1 MTAPTADIQEPP
13 NVKKLLNLFLFSI
26 VAFSTPSL
34 LRAQNVSAMTGQVTD
49 VTGANVP
56 GTVIVLTNKAQGLK
70 FTQTVNA
77 NGSYRFSDI
86 PPGPGYEATFTHSG
100 FSPLVIKDIYLTV
113 ATVRTQDAK
122 LIAGE
127 SEQVEVTASNSEV
140 TIDTTDATIGNT
152 FDVKQLNN
160 LPVQQR
166 NDPTALFTL
175 QPGVT
180 DTASVTGARSDQN
193 NVTLDGLDVNDFA
206 TGGSTQNNSGVSQGF
221 VIVGHAPIDSVEEFR
236 GTVGGLGANAG
247 PSSGGQFDLVTKSGT
262 NQFHGNIN
270 EYHRDPSLVANGW
283 FNNNAT
289 PAVPR
294 NHLIQNQF
302 GGNIGGPIL
311 KNKLF
316 FFFDYNNS
324 RIISSVSTTRT
335 VPLNTLRA
343 GTIQYINND
352 ATGGLGQITAAQVAA
367 LDPRHVGVD
376 TTWQTAFD
384 ARFPVSNA
392 AGGDGINSGG
402 YTFNAPDN
410 DYGTNYV
417 GRVDYNLTSTMKMFA
432 RFTIS
437 RENAVEALNQFPSD
451 PGVTSPFVDRTYAFV
466 IGHNW
471 QIGSHKDNQFFIG
484 ETVQKY
490 YYPINPANFNPDG
503 PNWDTTGDGTGPSL
517 TSALNLQPNKQARR
531 VPIPVI
537 GDNFLWTKGSHTWAF
552 GGTFKDILSR
562 DLNVADYNS
571 NQLGMG
577 GHLFALCGPTLG
589 ECANGNAAL
598 PPTAS
603 LRPSDLDENGTN
615 YGDTAVYTYD
625 SAFAFLLGRV
635 ANVSSD
641 YNYSLTGTPLPQ
653 ETGDTRYYRYYQTQL
668 YAADTWKATPNLTI
682 SYGVNYQLFSV
693 PYETRGYESVEQFT
707 YNQYMS
713 ARIKQSAA
721 GQSGANAVP
730 LITYVLGGKAN
741 NGPGLYQPEHHLF
754 APRVAFAFNPG
765 WDKKTVFNASA
776 GLVYDRTIINAV
788 QFIQDQDS
796 YLFQLTNPIAEGN
809 PQDPYDSIRTDPRLD
824 ANNGLSNVAGVGA
837 PTPPKAPYSPFNSTA
852 QCSPNP
858 TPCGLN
864 LGSAFNATID
874 PSLKT
879 PYSISLNGGMQTLFP
894 GNLVLKMNYA
904 GRLGR
909 RLLAQ
914 ADANQVL
921 DYADPASGQLY
932 STALG
937 NVTKQLRAG
946 VAPASVT
953 AQPWFEHLV
962 SGVGTP
968 GTVTAA
974 LASSALGPF
983 MLRGD
988 IGDFTQGISY
998 NVAQNIGSAA
1008 QFSENT
1014 FYTNKGFSSYNA
1026 LLVTLQ
1032 KNLSHGLQFDFNY
1045 TFAHSIDNVSFFAN
1059 SEGDTGIGGVGLVCD
1074 DIRPRECRANSDFDV
1089 THYITGDVTYQ
1100 LPFGRHRQFVS
1111 SAPIWLNEVIGGW
1124 DISGITDWHTGQAWG
1139 TNSNA
1144 FDASYSN
1151 DAPAILVGPLS
1162 NVATHVTKLAGG
1174 GVNIF
1179 ANNAAAANSYEG
1191 PIGFQIGAR
1200 NGLRGPRFF
1209 NEDLGLAK
1217 TFPIYGDRVNAKFR
1231 ADAFNAFNHPNFALP
1246 IENGFN
1252 GFDNQDVTNPDFGQ
1266 ITNTVTPPGNLNN
1279 GARVLQVSL
1288 RLEF

>member
-1 MTAPTADIQEPP
+1 MKKCLAFFVLLAVSLFVPT
-13 NVKKLLNLFLFSI
+13 
-26 VAFSTPSL
+26 L
-34 LRAQNVSAMTGQVTD
+34 LRAQSVAGMTGEVTD
-49 VTGANVP
+49 TAGAAVP
-56 GTVIVLTNKAQGLK
+56 GTVVTLTNKAKGLK
-70 FTQTVNA
+70 FTQTTNDS
-77 NGSYRFSDI
+77 GSYRFSDV
-86 PPGPGYEATFTHSG
+86 PPGPGYEAVFSHAG
-100 FSPLVIKDIYLTV
+100 FAALDVKDLYLTV
-113 ATVRTQDAK
+113 ATIRTQNAK
-122 LIAGE
+122 LLAGT
-127 SEQVEVTASNSEV
+127 SEEVEVNASNSEV
-140 TIDTTDATIGNT
+140 TINTTDATIGNN
-152 FDVKQLNN
+152 FDVKLLND

-206 TGGSTQNNSGVSQGF
+206 TGGSSQNNSGVTQNF

-236 GTVGGLGANAG
+236 GTVAGLSANAG
-247 PSSGGQFDLVTKSGT
+247 PSSGGQFNLVTKGGT

-270 EYHRDPSLVANGW
+270 EYHRDPSLAANGW
-283 FNNNAT
+283 FNNNAS
-289 PAVPR
+289 PIVPR

-311 KNKLF
+311 KDKLF

-324 RIISSVSTTRT
+324 RIISAASTTRT

-343 GTIQYINND
+343 GIIQYINND
-352 ATGGLGQITAAQVAA
+352 STGGLNQISGQQVAA
-367 LDPRHVGVD
+367 LDPRGVGVD
-376 TTWQTAFD
+376 ATWLAGFD

-402 YTFNAPDN
+402 YTFNAPNN
-410 DYGTNYV
+410 DFATNYV
-417 GRVDYNLTSTMKMFA
+417 GRADYNLNDKMKLFA

-437 RENAVEALNQFPSD
+437 RENAVNAVNQFPGD
-451 PGVTSPFVDRTYAFV
+451 PLTAPFVDRTYAFV

-471 QIGSHKDNQFFIG
+471 QIGPNKDNQVFLG

-490 YYPINPANFNPDG
+490 YYPISYNPDTT
-503 PNWDTTGDGTGPSL
+503 NWYTTGDGTGPSL
-517 TSALNLQPNKQARR
+517 TSTLYLAPNAQERR

-537 GDNFLWTKGSHTWAF
+537 GDNFVWTKGSHTWQF

-562 DLNVADYNS
+562 NLNVADFNS
-571 NQLGMG
+571 VTLGMG
-577 GHLFALCGPTLG
+577 GHLFALCGPTPG
-589 ECANGNAAL
+589 ECANGNPAL
-598 PPTAS
+598 SPTAS
-603 LRPSDLDENGTN
+603 LRPSDLDENGAN
-615 YGDTAVYTYD
+615 YGGTAVYTYD

-635 ANVSSD
+635 GEVSSD
-641 YNYSLTGTPLPQ
+641 YNYTLGGTSLPQ
-653 ETGDTRYYRYYQTQL
+653 LTGDTRYYRYYQTQV
-668 YAADTWKATPNLTI
+668 YAADTWKATPSLTI

-693 PYETRGYESVEQFT
+693 PYETRGYESVEPLT

-713 ARIKQSAA
+713 DRIQQSGS
-721 GQSGANAVP
+721 GQSGATAVP
-730 LITYVLGGKAN
+730 LISYVRGGKAN
-741 NGPGLYQPEHHLF
+741 NGPGLYPAEHHLF
-754 APRVAFAFNPG
+754 APRVAFAFNPS
-765 WDKKTVFNASA
+765 WDKKTVFNASV
-776 GLVYDRTIINAV
+776 GMVYDRTIINAV

-796 YLFQLTNPIAEGN
+796 YLFQLTNPVAEGN

-824 ANNGLSNVAGVGA
+824 SSNGLSNVPGIAVPA
-837 PTPPKAPYSPFNSTA
+837 LPKAPYTPFNSA
-852 QCSPNP
+852 GQCTGVNGGGPFQYP
-858 TPCGLN
+858 TPCGLA

-879 PYSISLNGGMQTLFP
+879 PYSISINAGMQTSLP

-921 DYADPASGQLY
+921 DFADPASGQLY
-932 STALG
+932 SVALG

-946 VAPASVT
+946 VLPASVT
-953 AQPWFEHLV
+953 PQPWFEHEL
-962 SGVGTP
+962 GAGA
-968 GTVTAA
+968 TAS
-974 LASSALGPF
+974 LASSGLGPF
-983 MLRGD
+983 MYRGD
-988 IGDFTQGISY
+988 IGDFTQGISTLI
-998 NVAQNIGSAA
+998 AQNIGSAA
-1008 QFSENT
+1008 QYSENT

-1026 LLVTLQ
+1026 LLFSLQ
-1032 KNLSHGLQFDFNY
+1032 RNLSHGLQFDFNY
-1045 TFAHSIDNVSFFAN
+1045 TFSHSIDNVSFFAN

-1089 THYITGDVTYQ
+1089 TQYITADVTYQ
-1100 LPFGRHRQFVS
+1100 LPFGRHRAFLGNVPVW
-1111 SAPIWLNEVIGGW
+1111 ANEAIGGW

-1151 DAPAILVGPLS
+1151 DAPAILIGS
-1162 NVATHVTKLAGG
+1162 AANVATHISKLSGG

-1179 ANNAAAANSYEG
+1179 ANNSAAAASYEG

-1200 NGLRGPRFF
+1200 NSLRGPRYF

-1217 TFPIYGDRVNAKFR
+1217 LFPVYGERVNLKFR
-1231 ADAFNAFNHPNFALP
+1231 ADAFNAFNHPNFAIP

-1252 GFDNQDVTNPDFGQ
+1252 GFDNQDFTNPDFGQ
-1266 ITNTVTPPGNLNN
+1266 ITSTVTPPGNLNN
-1279 GARVLQVSL
+1279 GARVLQLSL